1 MQQVRKRIKDMANFN
16 PFKKKNPMQEFKTSV
31 AELGVKSWKKI
42 PSKVK
47 FGLGVAGIAAGG
59 VGVLAA
65 SIALSPQLK
74 KSDPKYKALKKAGYL

>member
-1 MQQVRKRIKDMANFN
+1 MANWN
-16 PFKKKNPMQEFKTSV
+16 PLKKKSSIQEFKTAV
-31 AELGVKSWKKI
+31 AELGVWKKI

-59 VGVLAA
+59 AGILAA